1 MTGTTPKTALVH
13 DWLTG
18 MRGGEK
24 VLEVFCELFP
34 DAPIYTLLH
43 VPGSVSPIIERHR
56 IETSFVQRLPKVAT
70 TYRHYLPL
78 FPTAIESFN
87 FAGYDLI
94 LSSSHCVAKGVIPHA
109 GTKHI
114 SYVHTPMRYVYEM
127 YDQYFGPQ
135 HMGRLKRCIIP
146 FFANY
151 LRMWD
156 VATAGRVDHFVAN
169 SENVRRRIQRHY
181 RRDATV
187 IWAPV
192 DTQRL
197 TLSEK
202 SDDYYLVVSALV
214 PYKRVDLAVAAA
226 AKLGRRLVIVGM
238 GPERS
243 ALEKLAG
250 PNVKFLG
257 WQSDE
262 QVRDWYAGCRAL
274 LFPGEEDFGIV
285 PLETQACGKPV
296 IAFGRGGA
304 LETVADGET
313 GLFFAEHTV
322 GALAAAMTRLEQ
334 QRDRFVPAK
343 IRAHAMKFDRAVFKQ
358 RMQEFVQQ
366 AMGAS
371 WSA

>member
-1 MTGTTPKTALVH
+1 MRTMHVALVH

-24 VLEVFCELFP
+24 VLEVFCEMFP

-43 VPGSVSPIIERHR
+43 IKGSVSQIIERHR
-56 IETSFVQRLPKVAT
+56 IETTFVQRLPKVAT
-70 TYRHYLPL
+70 KYRNYLPL
-78 FPTAIESFN
+78 FPTAIETFQMG
-87 FAGYDLI
+87 GYDLI
-94 LSSSHCVAKGVIPHA
+94 LSSSHCVAKGIMPHA
-109 GTKHI
+109 GTTHI

-135 HMGRLKRCIIP
+135 HMGRLKRAIIP

-156 VATAGRVDHFVAN
+156 VATIDRVDHFIAN
-169 SENVRRRIQRHY
+169 AENVRRRIQRHY

-197 TLSEK
+197 KLSEK
-202 SDDYYLVVSALV
+202 SDDYYLVVSALA

-226 AKLGRRLVIVGM
+226 ARLGRRLVIVGT
-238 GPERS
+238 GPERA
-243 ALEKLAG
+243 ALEQLAG

-285 PLETQACGKPV
+285 PLEAQACGKPV

-304 LETVADGET
+304 LETVVDGAT
-313 GLFFAEHTV
+313 GLFFAEQTV
-322 GALAAAMTRLEQ
+322 DALAAAMTRLEKEQ
-334 QRDRFVPAK
+334 DRFVPAK
-343 IRAHAMKFDRAVFKQ
+343 IREHAMKFDRAVFKQ
-358 RMQEFVQQ
+358 RMTEFVHKV
-366 AMGAS
+366 MGA
-371 WSA
+371 

>member
-1 MTGTTPKTALVH
+1 MKTMHVALVH

-24 VLEVFCELFP
+24 VLEVFCEMFP

-43 VPGSVSPIIERHR
+43 IQGSVSPLIERRR
-56 IETSFVQRLPKVAT
+56 IETTFVQRMPKVAT
-70 TYRHYLPL
+70 KYRNYLPL

-109 GTKHI
+109 GATHI

-127 YDQYFGPQ
+127 YDQYFGPE
-135 HMGRLKRCIIP
+135 HMGRLKRAIIP

-151 LRMWD
+151 LRLWD
-156 VATAGRVDHFVAN
+156 VATSGRVDHYIAN
-169 SENVRRRIQRHY
+169 SQNVRRRIQRHY
-181 RRDATV
+181 RRDAEV

-197 TLSEK
+197 KLSEK
-202 SDDYYLVVSALV
+202 SGDYYLIVSALV

-226 AKLGRRLVIVGM
+226 AKLGQRLVVVGT
-238 GPERS
+238 GPERA
-243 ALEKLAG
+243 ALEKMAG
-250 PNVKFLG
+250 PKVEFLG

-285 PLETQACGKPV
+285 PLEAQACGKPV

-304 LETVADGET
+304 LETVVDGQT
-313 GLFFAEHTV
+313 GVFFAEQTV
-322 GALAAAMTRLEQ
+322 DSLAGAMSRLEKESDQ
-334 QRDRFVPAK
+334 FVPAK
-343 IRAHAMKFDRAVFKQ
+343 IREHAMKFDRAVFKQ
-358 RMQEFVQQ
+358 RMTEFIQK
-366 AMGAS
+366 ATGTP

>member
-1 MTGTTPKTALVH
+1 MRGIPPRTALVH

-34 DAPIYTLLH
+34 EAPIYTLLH
-43 VPGSVSPIIERHR
+43 IPGSVSPVIERHR
-56 IETSFVQRLPKVAT
+56 IETSFVQRLPKVET
-70 TYRHYLPL
+70 KYRNYLPL
-78 FPTAIESFN
+78 FPTAIETFN
-87 FAGYDLI
+87 LAGYDLI
-94 LSSSHCVAKGVIPHA
+94 LSSSHCVAKGVLPHA
-109 GTKHI
+109 GTTHI

-127 YDQYFGPQ
+127 YDQYFGPER
-135 HMGRLKRCIIP
+135 MGRLKRCIIP

-151 LRMWD
+151 LRLWD
-156 VATAGRVDHFVAN
+156 VATAGRVDHYVAN
-169 SENVRRRIQRHY
+169 AENVRRRIQRHY

-197 TLSEK
+197 ALSEK
-202 SDDYYLVVSALV
+202 PGDYYLVVSALV
-214 PYKRVDLAVAAA
+214 PYKRVDLAIGAA
-226 AKLGRRLVIVGM
+226 AKLGRPLVIVGT
-238 GPERS
+238 GPERGT
-243 ALEKLAG
+243 LQKIAG

-304 LETVADGET
+304 LETVVEGET
-313 GLFFAEHTV
+313 GLFFAEQTV
-322 GALAAAMTRLEQ
+322 DALAAAMAKLEKEH
-334 QRDRFVPAK
+334 DRFVPST
-343 IRAHAMKFDRAVFKQ
+343 IRAHAMKFDRTVFKQ
-358 RMQEFVQQ
+358 RIQEFVQQ

-371 WSA
+371 WAA

>member
-1 MTGTTPKTALVH
+1 MMSTIPKTALVH

-43 VPGSVSPIIERHR
+43 ISGSVSPIIERHR

-70 TYRHYLPL
+70 KYRNYLPL

-109 GTKHI
+109 GTTHI

-127 YDQYFGPQ
+127 YDQYFGPER
-135 HMGRLKRCIIP
+135 MGRLKRCIIP

-156 VATAGRVDHFVAN
+156 VATAGRVDRFVAN
-169 SENVRRRIQRHY
+169 SENVRRRVQRHY
-181 RRDATV
+181 RCDATV

-197 TLSEK
+197 ALAEK

-214 PYKRVDLAVAAA
+214 PYKRVDLAIAAA
-226 AKLGRRLVIVGM
+226 AKLGRRLVIVGT
-238 GPERS
+238 GPERP
-243 ALEKLAG
+243 ALERIAG
-250 PNVKFLG
+250 PDVRFLG
-257 WQSDE
+257 WQSDD

-304 LETVADGET
+304 LETVVDGET
-313 GLFFAEHTV
+313 GLFFAEQTV
-322 GALAAAMTRLEQ
+322 DALAAAMTQLEQ
-334 QRDRFVPAK
+334 QYGRFVPAR
-343 IRAHAMKFDRAVFKQ
+343 IRAHAMQFDRAVFKQ
-358 RMQEFVQQ
+358 RIKDFVQQ
-366 AMGAS
+366 TMGVS

>member
-1 MTGTTPKTALVH
+1 MKTMHVALVH

-24 VLEVFCELFP
+24 VLEVFCEMFP

-43 VPGSVSPIIERHR
+43 IKGSVSQIIERHR
-56 IETSFVQRLPKVAT
+56 IETTFVQRLPKVAAK
-70 TYRHYLPL
+70 YRNYLPL

-87 FAGYDLI
+87 FAGYDLV
-94 LSSSHCVAKGVIPHA
+94 LSSSHCVAKGIIPHA
-109 GTKHI
+109 GTTHI

-135 HMGRLKRCIIP
+135 HMGRLKRAIIP

-151 LRMWD
+151 LRLWD
-156 VATAGRVDHFVAN
+156 VATAGRVDHYIAN

-181 RRDATV
+181 RRDAAV

-192 DTQRL
+192 DSQRL
-197 TLSEK
+197 KLAEK

-226 AKLGRRLVIVGM
+226 ARLNRRLVVVGT
-238 GPERS
+238 GPERAS
-243 ALEKLAG
+243 LERLAG
-250 PNVKFLG
+250 PNVEFLG
-257 WQSDE
+257 WQSDD
-262 QVRDWYAGCRAL
+262 QVRDRYAGCRAL

-285 PLETQACGKPV
+285 PLEAQACGKPV

-304 LETVADGET
+304 LETVVDGET
-313 GLFFAEHTV
+313 GLFFADQTV
-322 GALAAAMTRLEQ
+322 DALAAAMTRLEKESA
-334 QRDRFVPAK
+334 RFVPAK
-343 IRAHAMKFDRAVFKQ
+343 IREHAMKFDRAVFKQ
-358 RMQEFVQQ
+358 RMTEFVQK
-366 AMGAS
+366 AMGAQ

>member
-1 MTGTTPKTALVH
+1 MPAKQFKTALVH

-24 VLEVFCELFP
+24 VLEVFCEMFP
-34 DAPIYTLLH
+34 DAPLYTLLH
-43 VPGSVSPIIERHR
+43 IPGSVSPLIERRR
-56 IETSFVQRLPKVAT
+56 IETTFVQQMPRVAT
-70 TYRHYLPL
+70 KYRNYLPL

-94 LSSSHCVAKGVIPHA
+94 LSSSHCVAKGVIPHP
-109 GTKHI
+109 GTTHI

-135 HMGRLKRCIIP
+135 QMGRLKRCVIP

-156 VATAGRVDHFVAN
+156 VATTDRVDHYVAN

-181 RRDATV
+181 RRDASV

-202 SDDYYLVVSALV
+202 SDDYYLVVSALA
-214 PYKRVDLAVAAA
+214 PYKRVDLAITAA
-226 AKLGRRLVIVGM
+226 AKLGRRLVVVGT
-238 GPERS
+238 GPERA

-257 WQSDE
+257 WQSDD

-285 PLETQACGKPV
+285 PLEAQACGKPV

-304 LETVADGET
+304 LETVVDGQT
-313 GLFFAEHTV
+313 GVFFAEQTAD
-322 GALAAAMTRLEQ
+322 ALAAAMTHLEQ
-334 QRDRFVPAK
+334 EPHHFVPGT
-343 IRAHAMKFDRAVFKQ
+343 IREHALKFDRAVFKQ
-358 RMQEFVQQ
+358 RMEAFIKT
-366 AMGAS
+366 AMGAT